1 MKNILYAFTL
11 ILISCLV
18 VLSCSKDDDEVTGAE
33 GPSITSFSPN
43 SGAVGTNVF
52 ITGKNFDPKAANNV
66 VKIGETKATVTS
78 AKTNELFIKIP
89 EGATTGKISV
99 TVNGKTDTG
108 GTFTI
113 TETEP
118 DAISLNATDLTLYP
132 FPHYAET
139 LEVTSNVG
147 DAVIIWSS
155 NDTSVATVD
164 ENGLVTPISI
174 GTAIITATDGVT
186 SAEVTVNVSD
196 GPITALTLSQTELE
210 AKTLDEPLLTISTL
224 ESDSQITPEPIWT
237 SDNEE
242 VAIVDDQGGITALS
256 SGTATITV
264 TVDNASASA
273 ILTVN
278 PGIFVGGYTEKN
290 DGEYGVATVWQNGF
304 SQEISQ
310 VSSYSTYIAID
321 GPNLYA
327 THVEYG
333 EGTRPIKVYRNN
345 TLFET
350 IGSPEENNKGPKGI
364 QVIDGEVHICGFEVT
379 DGTQYA
385 KYWVNGQETL
395 LSEEGQPASAQGLAL
410 KDGTA
415 YIAGRVYTNTHNA
428 LYWVD
433 GNTYDL
439 TENVSSNTYD
449 IFVDDNNDVYVAGHM
464 DSEATIWKN
473 TELLFDL
480 DDDINSTAAQSV
492 VVKDNVVYAT
502 GVDWSNSTNAFW
514 IDGQLV
520 HEWEASGG
528 AGYSDITVHEEKIYV
543 ASSKLDPNTDRY
555 NATVWV
561 YDLNGQLLEELDYGV
576 PGADDS
582 FATSILVK

>member
-11 ILISCLV
+11 ILMSCLV
-18 VLSCSKDDDEVTGAE
+18 VLSCSKDDDEVTDAE

-43 SGAVGTNVF
+43 SGSVGTNVF

-66 VKIGETKATVTS
+66 VKIGEAKATVTS
-78 AKTNELFIKIP
+78 AKATEIFITVP

-108 GTFTI
+108 GTFTVI
-113 TETEP
+113 QEEST
-118 DAISLNATDLTLYP
+118 AISLDK
-132 FPHYAET
+132 ET
-139 LEVTSNVG
+139 LELGTLEE
-147 DAVIIWSS
+147 DIIA
-155 NDTSVATVD
+155 ATVTGAGAEDQITWGSDD
-164 ENGLVTPISI
+164 EN
-174 GTAIITATDGVT
+174 
-186 SAEVTVNVSD
+186 
-196 GPITALTLSQTELE
+196 
-210 AKTLDEPLLTISTL
+210 
-224 ESDSQITPEPIWT
+224 
-237 SDNEE
+237 
-242 VAIVDDQGGITALS
+242 VAIVDAEGRVTATGAGTTTITA
-256 SGTATITV
+256 

-278 PGIFVGGYTEKN
+278 PGIFVGGFTEKN
-290 DGEYGVATVWQNGF
+290 DGDYGVATVWTNGF

-310 VSSYSTYIAID
+310 ISSYDTYIAIE

-333 EGTRPIKVYRNN
+333 EGTRPIKVYKNN

-350 IGSPEENNKGPKGI
+350 IGSPEENNKAPKGI
-364 QVIDGEVHICGFEVT
+364 QVIDGQIHICGLEVT
-379 DGTQYA
+379 NGTQYA
-385 KYWVNGQETL
+385 KYWVNGEETL
-395 LSEEGQPASAQGLAL
+395 LSEAGQPASAQGAYV
-410 KDGTA
+410 KDGHI

-464 DSEATIWKN
+464 GSEATIWKN

-480 DDDINSTAAQSV
+480 GDDINSTAAQSV
-492 VVKDNVVYAT
+492 IVHDNKAYAT
-502 GVDWSNSTNAFW
+502 GVDWTNNKGMFW

-520 HEWEASGG
+520 KQWDGS
-528 AGYSDITVHEEKIYV
+528 GYSDITIHDGFIYV
-543 ASSKLDPNTDRY
+543 ASSQYNPLLDKSF
-555 NATVWV
+555 ATVWKISPE
-561 YDLNGQLLEELDYGV
+561 GTTLEEIVYEDPQGESTY
-576 PGADDS
+576 
-582 FATSILVK
+582 ATSIIVK